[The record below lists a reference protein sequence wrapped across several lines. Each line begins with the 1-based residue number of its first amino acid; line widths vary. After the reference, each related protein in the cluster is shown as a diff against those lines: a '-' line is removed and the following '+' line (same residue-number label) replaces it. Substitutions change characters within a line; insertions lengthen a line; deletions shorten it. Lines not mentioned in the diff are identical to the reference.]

1 MLESSEQA
9 ITQQQQQLQEFKL
22 NYAHLQHQLQEQMQ
36 VYTEQQ
42 QQQASQAEM
51 FT

>member
-9 ITQQQQQLQEFKL
+9 ITHQQQQLQEFKL
-22 NYAHLQHQLQEQMQ
+22 NYASLQHQLQEQLQ
-36 VYTEQQ
+36 AQAQQQ
-42 QQQASQAEM
+42 QQQASQTET